1 MSINAKQI
9 QNNMKELKVIDTE
22 IKRLFTQLKELRIK
36 KKQIE
41 EQIIQYLEDKDQP
54 GLKYEDLLVLSAK
67 SKRRERKTKEDKESD
82 ILQILEQK
90 GIRNSRETYSEIMD
104 ALKGREMVTPVLKI
118 KNQVD

>member
-1 MSINAKQI
+1 
-9 QNNMKELKVIDTE
+9 MKELKVIDTE
-22 IKRLFTQLKELRIK
+22 IKRLFIQLKELRIK